1 MATEFSFHIPLHHR
15 FLSATTISE
24 AMKFPHYLSTVSAAL
39 NQLTTLS
46 DHLHN
51 MIDIPLL

>member
-1 MATEFSFHIPLHHR
+1 MATEFSFHIPLHR